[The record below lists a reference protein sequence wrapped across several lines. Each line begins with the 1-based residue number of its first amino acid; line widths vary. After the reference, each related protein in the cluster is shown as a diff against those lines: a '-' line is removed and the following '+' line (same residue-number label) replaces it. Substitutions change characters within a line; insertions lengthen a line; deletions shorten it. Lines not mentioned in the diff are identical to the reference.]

1 MQWEFLVSLDLSL
14 NCQVVES
21 LKISTVKV
29 GHGDIILMGRLKCIF
44 LFSSL
49 RDPYHNE
56 TIPLI
61 YRVNQ
66 RTEGPPS

>member
-1 MQWEFLVSLDLSL
+1 MQWEFLVSLDFSL

-21 LKISTVKV
+21 MKISTVKV
-29 GHGDIILMGRLKCIF
+29 GHGDIILMDRLKCIF

-66 RTEGPPS
+66 WTEGPPS

>member
-21 LKISTVKV
+21 MKISTVKV
-29 GHGDIILMGRLKCIF
+29 GHGDIILMDRFKCIF

-66 RTEGPPS
+66 WTEGPPS